1 MRDPRSLAVVAFLLI
16 VFTASVAPTSAQSP
30 GAAQVQPRTLTQAE
44 ALTLALQQNPQ
55 LRVAAFEVTVAR
67 AQLAQARSGTAIQA
81 NVQGSYT
88 RTQEGTSTTVP
99 FSCSAPPCFLT
110 IPAPSPDL
118 YDARLILQYPLYS
131 GGRIEG
137 QIAMAEANLKGAE
150 ATFERTKQQI
160 VFGVRQAYF
169 SLLLAQAALD
179 SANRSVAQAAESLRV
194 ARARVAAG
202 VSPRFDEVQAQ
213 VAVATAQQAQ
223 VRARNGVAQAMQAL
237 AGLLDLPLDT
247 AIVPSDAFGLV
258 PVATPFE
265 RLLARALEIRPELA
279 EVQARQAAA
288 QAAVR
293 LAESGGRL
301 NLGLSGAYS
310 YSNSGTFGPGTTLSS
325 TWSVTLA
332 ATVNVADGGLTK
344 ERTDEA
350 TQRLAQLKAAEAQQR
365 QAIELEVRQAY
376 LNLQSAREEV
386 AVAEALVAQ
395 AAEALRIANVRFA
408 AGVGTSLEVLS
419 AQASSSQAD
428 AAKSQ
433 AQFSYNVARAAL
445 ERAVGEAVR

>member
-1 MRDPRSLAVVAFLLI
+1 MAVIA
-16 VFTASVAPTSAQSP
+16 AAAAPASAQSP
-30 GAAQVQPRTLTQAE
+30 GVAQAQPRTLTQAE
-44 ALTLALQQNPQ
+44 ALALALQQNPQ

-67 AQLAQARSGTAIQA
+67 AQLAQARAGTAIQA

-88 RTQEGTSTTVP
+88 RTQEGVATTIPDSGGDLIV
-99 FSCSAPPCFLT
+99 

-131 GGRIEG
+131 GGRIEA

-150 ATFERTKQQI
+150 ATFERIKQQI

-169 SLLLAQAALD
+169 SLVLAQAALD

-213 VAVATAQQAQ
+213 VAVASAQQAQ

-237 AGLLDLPLDT
+237 AGLLNLPLDT

-258 PVATPFE
+258 PVATPIE

-310 YSNSGTFGPGTTLSS
+310 YSNSGALGPGTTLSS

-350 TQRLAQLKAAEAQQR
+350 TQRLEQLKAAEAQQR

-376 LNLQSAREEV
+376 LNLQSAREEM
-386 AVAEALVAQ
+386 AVADALVAQ
-395 AAEALRIANVRFA
+395 AAEALRIANVRFE